1 MSEERRPAAELRGI
15 DKSFGPIRANRSI
28 SLSLARGS
36 IHGLI
41 GENGAGK
48 STLAQILYGYLLPD
62 AGEIR
67 VAGRPIAFR
76 TPRDAIAAGIGMV
89 HQHFMLVEP
98 MTVLENLMLGCE
110 AGPTLAAGR
119 AAARATL
126 ARLDRRDG
134 SSLDPE
140 APVET
145 LPVGLK
151 QRVEILKA
159 LHRGAEILILDEPTA
174 VLTPLETRAL
184 FGELRSLAA
193 SGKTIL
199 LVTHRLREVMEV
211 TDTVTVLRQGEVVA
225 ERPTRETTP
234 SELAAL
240 MIGRAPA
247 PPSRTPARS
256 GPRRLEVR
264 DLTVRDGLGIARL
277 DRVSLTLRA
286 GEIVAVAGVAGNGQ
300 SELIEALVGTMPPSA
315 GSLRLDGIELTGLTV
330 AERRRRGLGHIAEDR
345 LRLGAIAGFSA
356 GENALLGRQQE
367 RQFTGGGFIRKA
379 ATAAAAAAQM
389 GAYDVRPVEPER
401 RFALFSGGNQQKL
414 VVARELERKPA
425 VLIAGQPTRGVDIG
439 AAELIH
445 RRLLALRDAGGAVL
459 LVSADLEEIRLLADR
474 ILVLCGGRIAGEL
487 TPETA
492 DERRLGLLM
501 AGAAAA

>member
-1 MSEERRPAAELRGI
+1 MSEGGAAAVELRGI
-15 DKSFGPIRANRSI
+15 DKRFGSVHANRSI
-28 SLSLARGS
+28 SLSLASGT

-67 VAGRPIAFR
+67 VGGRKLAIR

-98 MTVLENLMLGCE
+98 MTVLENLLLGRE
-110 AGPTLAAGR
+110 EGPTLAGGR
-119 AAARATL
+119 AAALRTL
-126 ARLDRRDG
+126 ARLDRKDG
-134 SSLDPE
+134 STLDPD
-140 APVET
+140 APVES

-174 VLTPLETRAL
+174 VLTPLEAAAL
-184 FGELRSLAA
+184 FRELRTLTAE
-193 SGKTIL
+193 GKTIL
-199 LVTHRLREVMEV
+199 LVTHKLKEVMEV
-211 TDTVTVLRQGEVVA
+211 TDAVAVLRQGEVVA
-225 ERPTRETTP
+225 ERATRDTTP
-234 SELAAL
+234 AELAAL

-247 PPSRTPARS
+247 PPIRAPARP
-256 GPRRLEVR
+256 GPARLEIR
-264 DLTVRDGLGIARL
+264 DLTVRDGEGFTRL
-277 DRVSLTLRA
+277 DRVSLAVHA

-300 SELIEALVGTMPPSA
+300 SELIEALVGLTAPSG
-315 GSLRLDGIELTGLTV
+315 GSVRLDGGELLGLSI

-345 LRLGAIAGFSA
+345 LRLGAIASFSA
-356 GENALLGRQQE
+356 AENARLGRQDGAE
-367 RQFTGGGFIRKA
+367 PTA
-379 ATAAAAAAQM
+379 LAAAMA
-389 GAYDVRPVEPER
+389 AYDIRPAEPQR
-401 RFALFSGGNQQKL
+401 RLALFSGGNQQKL

-425 VLIAGQPTRGVDIG
+425 VLVAGQPTRGVDVG

-445 RRLLALRDAGGAVL
+445 RRLLELREGGAAIL

-487 TPETA
+487 APEAA

-501 AGAAAA
+501 AGAEAA

>member
-1 MSEERRPAAELRGI
+1 MSESGAAAVELRGI
-15 DKSFGPIRANRSI
+15 DKRFGPVHANKSI
-28 SLSLARGS
+28 SLSLARGTV
-36 IHGLI
+36 HGLI

-67 VAGRPIAFR
+67 VNGRKLAIR

-98 MTVLENLMLGCE
+98 MTVLENLMLGRE
-110 AGPTLAAGR
+110 RGPMLAGGR
-119 AAARATL
+119 AAALRTL
-126 ARLDRRDG
+126 ARLDRKDG
-134 SSLDPE
+134 STLDPD
-140 APVET
+140 APVES

-174 VLTPLETRAL
+174 VLTPLETAALFRELRAL
-184 FGELRSLAA
+184 A
-193 SGKTIL
+193 SEGKTIL
-199 LVTHRLREVMEV
+199 LVTHKLKEVMEV
-211 TDTVTVLRQGEVVA
+211 TDAVTVLRQGEVVA
-225 ERPTRETTP
+225 ERTTHDTTP

-247 PPSRTPARS
+247 PPTRTPARP
-256 GPRRLEVR
+256 GPARLEVR
-264 DLTVRDGLGIARL
+264 DLTVRDDEGVTRLAGVGLA
-277 DRVSLTLRA
+277 VHA
-286 GEIVAVAGVAGNGQ
+286 GEIVAIAGVAGNGQ
-300 SELIEALVGTMPPSA
+300 SELIEALVGLTAPSG
-315 GSLRLDGIELTGLTV
+315 GSVRLDGSELLGLSI

-345 LRLGAIAGFSA
+345 LRLGAIASFSA
-356 GENALLGRQQE
+356 AENARLGRE
-367 RQFTGGGFIRKA
+367 DGAEPTA
-379 ATAAAAAAQM
+379 LAAAMA
-389 GAYDVRPVEPER
+389 AYDIRPAEPQR
-401 RFALFSGGNQQKL
+401 RLALFSGGNQQKL

-425 VLIAGQPTRGVDIG
+425 VLVAGQPTRGVDVG

-445 RRLLALRDAGGAVL
+445 RRLLELRGDGAAIL

-487 TPETA
+487 APEAA

-501 AGAAAA
+501 AGAEAA

>member
-1 MSEERRPAAELRGI
+1 VSEPAAAAELRGI
-15 DKSFGPIRANRSI
+15 DKRFGAVRANRSI
-28 SLSLARGS
+28 SLRLARGS

-48 STLAQILYGYLLPD
+48 STVAQILYGYLLPD

-67 VAGRPIAFR
+67 VGGRQVHFR
-76 TPRDAIAAGIGMV
+76 APRDSIAAGIGMV

-110 AGPTLAAGR
+110 AGPTLARGR
-119 AAARATL
+119 AAALATL
-126 ARLDRRDG
+126 ARLERKDG

-140 APVET
+140 ARVES
-145 LPVGLK
+145 LPVGSK

-174 VLTPLETRAL
+174 VLTPLETAAL
-184 FGELRSLAA
+184 FRELRVLAA
-193 SGKTIL
+193 DGKTIL

-211 TDTVTVLRQGEVVA
+211 TDAVTVLRQGEVVA

-247 PPSRTPARS
+247 PPARPPAHI
-256 GPRRLEVR
+256 GPPRLEVR
-264 DLTVRDGLGIARL
+264 ELTVRDGEGVTRL
-277 DRVSLTLRA
+277 DRASLTVHA
-286 GEIVAVAGVAGNGQ
+286 GEIVAIAGVAGNGQ
-300 SELIEALVGTMPPSA
+300 SELIEALVGLTAPRG
-315 GSLRLDGIELTGLTV
+315 GSIRLDGTELVGLTA

-356 GENALLGRQQE
+356 AENALLGRQE
-367 RQFTGGGFIRKA
+367 EPQFAGGGLIRR
-379 ATAAAAAAQM
+379 TAAAAAVAAQM
-389 GAYDVRPVEPER
+389 NAYDVRPAEPER

-414 VVARELERKPA
+414 VVARELERNPA
-425 VLIAGQPTRGVDIG
+425 VLVAGQPTRGVDVG

-445 RRLLALRDAGGAVL
+445 RRLLGLRGGGGAVL

-501 AGAAAA
+501 AGAEAA